1 MLIQVG
7 EAKPRASK
15 SRKLKCLIQTVI
27 IIIII
32 IILIIITDLTQTV
45 GWAKVGMVSAM
56 RSWSQGATLYSCTQ
70 SHVSHY
76 TIHVSHVPTSWV
88 LWSTLRV
95 YPRTLPSSDISLS
108 RDWLPTWGHPVFTF
122 THCQ

>member
-1 MLIQVG
+1 MLQLSPDQTLTGSRTMLIQVG

-32 IILIIITDLTQTV
+32 IIIIPHLTQTV
-45 GWAKVGMVSAM
+45 GCVKVGMVSAM

-70 SHVSHY
+70 SHVSHD
-76 TIHVSHVPTSWV
+76 T
-88 LWSTLRV
+88 RV
-95 YPRTLPSSDISLS
+95 T
-108 RDWLPTWGHPVFTF
+108 
-122 THCQ
+122 

>member
-1 MLIQVG
+1 MLRLLTGSRTMLIQVG

-32 IILIIITDLTQTV
+32 IIIIITIIITHLTQTV

-56 RSWSQGATLYSCTQ
+56 RSWSQGATLYSCSQ

-76 TIHVSHVPTSWV
+76 TIHVSHVPTSCV
-88 LWSTLRV
+88 RWSTLRV
-95 YPRTLPSSDISLS
+95 
-108 RDWLPTWGHPVFTF
+108 
-122 THCQ
+122 

>member
-1 MLIQVG
+1 MLQLSPDQTLTGSRTMLIQVG

-27 IIIII
+27 IINITMIII
-32 IILIIITDLTQTV
+32 IIIIVIIIIIIIITDLTQTV

-76 TIHVSHVPTSWV
+76 T
-88 LWSTLRV
+88 RV
-95 YPRTLPSSDISLS
+95 TCD
-108 RDWLPTWGHPVFTF
+108 T
-122 THCQ
+122 